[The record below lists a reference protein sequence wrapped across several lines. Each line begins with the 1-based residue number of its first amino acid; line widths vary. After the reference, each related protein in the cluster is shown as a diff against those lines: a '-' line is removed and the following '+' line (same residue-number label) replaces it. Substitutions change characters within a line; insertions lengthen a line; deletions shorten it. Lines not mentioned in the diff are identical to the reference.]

1 MLTCGQEG
9 ALCCPGLGCRPAP
22 IQPLQTLFQ
31 RSLQPQVLANH
42 APRAPLFD
50 SSPEGPM
57 KTMTLPPCKHAGYVM
72 VHSAWMVFRA
82 IKQTT
87 LLIQDDYVLT
97 GRGSIKKAK
106 GLKTIIRQRTE
117 EGRALFIYF

>member
-1 MLTCGQEG
+1 MLMCGQEG
-9 ALCCPGLGCRPAP
+9 ALCCPGVGCRPAA

-31 RSLQPQVLANH
+31 RSLQPHVLVSYT
-42 APRAPLFD
+42 PRAPLFD
-50 SSPEGPM
+50 SSPEGPCM
-57 KTMTLPPCKHAGYVM
+57 KTATLPLCKHAGYVT

-82 IKQTT
+82 TKQT

-106 GLKTIIRQRTE
+106 GLKTIIRQRIE